1 MKSIQ
6 EKVAY
11 IAGWGL
17 IKNKD
22 CFTGNFGPERN
33 TKCRPY
39 FIWKKR
45 VMHGCI
51 KTTSP
56 SLQNKRCRQF
66 KKVCLSIAVLFN
78 MNKLKTY
85 MKFQMIT
92 FHHFSQIERCIRVLQ
107 VKPLELITA
116 EAKDM

>member
-6 EKVAY
+6 DKVAY

-17 IKNKD
+17 VKNKD

-66 KKVCLSIAVLFN
+66 KKVCLFCVSDEIR
-78 MNKLKTY
+78 
-85 MKFQMIT
+85 
-92 FHHFSQIERCIRVLQ
+92 QICQINL
-107 VKPLELITA
+107 
-116 EAKDM
+116 